1 MTEPDA
7 RTCRLLA
14 GPRSARAD
22 RTPPERELHARVAA
36 LEAENAALRVK
47 LGGGGG
53 PTAAEPAERRLRLIL
68 ESATDYAIYATDLD
82 RRVTDWNE
90 GARRLLGWSEADV
103 LGREA
108 DVFYPPEDR
117 AEQGPEREADEARA
131 RGQAVNERWHV
142 RRDGSRFWGS
152 GMETPLLGTGGEALG
167 FVKIMRDRTESHEA
181 QERQALLVGEL
192 NHRVKNALAVALAVM
207 DQTWRATVGAGEP
220 AERFR
225 EDFVARL
232 RALARAHDLLTQDD
246 RRGATL
252 ADLVRAA
259 LAPYDGGR
267 EEEAGT
273 SARVEAAGPAV
284 QVQAGAV
291 VALAMALHELATNA
305 AKHGALSVPGGRV
318 SVTWRAAEGAQGD
331 RALELDWT
339 ESGGPPVAGP
349 PRRRGFGSVLLTRG
363 LKGQLGGEV
372 ALDFAPGGLRC
383 RVRVPLSERV
393 AVA

>member
-1 MTEPDA
+1 M
-7 RTCRLLA
+7 
-14 GPRSARAD
+14 
-22 RTPPERELHARVAA
+22 PPESGLRARVAA
-36 LEAENAALRVK
+36 LEAENAALRAK
-47 LGGGGG
+47 LDGCEG
-53 PTAAEPAERRLRLIL
+53 PTATERRLGFIL

-82 RRVTDWNE
+82 RRVTDWSE
-90 GARRLLGWSEADV
+90 GARRLLGWSEAEV
-103 LGREA
+103 LGRRA
-108 DVFYPPEDR
+108 DVFYLPEDR
-117 AEQGPEREADEARA
+117 AKREPEQEADEAHA
-131 RGQAVNERWHV
+131 RGHAVNERWHV

-152 GMETPLLGTGGEALG
+152 GMETPLLGAGGETLG
-167 FVKIMRDRTESHEA
+167 FVKIMRDRTELHEA

-225 EDFVARL
+225 EDFMARL
-232 RALARAHDLLTQDD
+232 RALALAHDLLTQDD
-246 RRGATL
+246 WRGASL

-259 LAPYDGGR
+259 LAPYGGGH
-267 EEEAGT
+267 EAAGAP
-273 SARVEAAGPAV
+273 ARVEVAGPAV

-318 SVTWRAAEGAQGD
+318 AVTWRAAEGAQEG

-372 ALDFAPGGLRC
+372 ALDFAPEGLRC

-393 AVA
+393 ALA